1 MKILTLLM
9 ASLFTASIAKATSP
23 ENLGSGYVCNAQF
36 ADGTQL
42 KIYFT
47 NIVTNRYDGKGKGRL
62 IVDNISRQPAEN
74 VLDVTGMYV
83 PSPGGPE
90 GPTISYSNL
99 SFTLS
104 EAGSVTYDL
113 TGAFDESEI
122 SGTCTYKRRVH
133 RVEL

>member
-1 MKILTLLM
+1 MRLDKFHYIVAILAIDAELNCVLRSPTHSGGSMKILTLLM

-62 IVDNISRQPAEN
+62 IVDNIS
-74 VLDVTGMYV
+74 
-83 PSPGGPE
+83 
-90 GPTISYSNL
+90 
-99 SFTLS
+99 
-104 EAGSVTYDL
+104 
-113 TGAFDESEI
+113 
-122 SGTCTYKRRVH
+122 
-133 RVEL
+133 